1 MSPDSGRTWGLFGTC
16 STPPHVASKTVS
28 LKSLLLIPFYLGLL
42 PVAEQVPLLEAY
54 CVMHLKGVIR
64 LMARAITSPSDIKG
78 KISCLLPMIPSLE
91 KRRANLAGVWRNRQD
106 GEATGMQ
113 ERKEV
118 QREFYLFRS
127 LLALQWPM
135 SPSSPW
141 FCLESVDHFSFFAI
155 KITEFG
161 RGNW

>member
-1 MSPDSGRTWGLFGTC
+1 MSPDSGRTWGFLFGTC

-91 KRRANLAGVWRNRQD
+91 KEEGKPGWSLKEQAGW
-106 GEATGMQ
+106 EATRMQ
-113 ERKEV
+113 ERKKFKENSTFSGPCLPCSGLCP
-118 QREFYLFRS
+118 Q
-127 LLALQWPM
+127 
-135 SPSSPW
+135 SSP
-141 FCLESVDHFSFFAI
+141 
-155 KITEFG
+155 
-161 RGNW
+161 